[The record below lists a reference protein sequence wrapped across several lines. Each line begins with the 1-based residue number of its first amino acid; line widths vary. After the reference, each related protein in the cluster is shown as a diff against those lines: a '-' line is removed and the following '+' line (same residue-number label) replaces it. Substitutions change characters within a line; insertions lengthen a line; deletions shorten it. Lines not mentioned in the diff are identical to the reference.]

1 VRWRSAVVCAVL
13 LARPWTCSGQN
24 QDDAN
29 PWFVR
34 SGVTADRIVS
44 RNPFAPTASQEGGPI
59 DGGNNFTFE
68 IGRQTDGSQAWHPLY
83 GMPSYGF
90 GLSLSSFRNDVAHSR
105 PLDAYTFFSWPFAQL
120 TDRLDVTTDFGMGLS
135 WHWKEVD
142 DRTNSSQ
149 PTLGSDLNAY
159 IDWGFYLRWASTPR
173 TVVYAGIDYTHRSNG
188 GMVQP
193 DQGINV
199 LGPKVAVQYNFSP
212 DVRSRRPVK
221 PPPFHPSW
229 EFLAGGAGGVKSVSE
244 GATTIA
250 QQNVAVLDATAGAYW
265 HFYRFG
271 KIAGGIDLSYDGS
284 SGARVD
290 GASALTLADAGQ
302 RCALG
307 VFGGY
312 EHVIGKFGAFL
323 QPGFVVARGSE
334 RANSSRF
341 YQRLGWRYHV
351 NDHFWGS
358 VSLRAVEG
366 RIADALEFGAG
377 YRLGQ

>member
-1 VRWRSAVVCAVL
+1 VRWRGAVVCAVL
-13 LARPWTCSGQN
+13 LARPWTCSGQSRA
-24 QDDAN
+24 DAN

-34 SGVTADRIVS
+34 SGITTDHIVS
-44 RNPFAPTASQEGGPI
+44 RNPFAPATGQEGGPI
-59 DGGNNFTFE
+59 DDGHDFTFE
-68 IGRQTDGSQAWHPLY
+68 IGRQTDGSQEWHPLY

-90 GLSLSSFRNDVAHSR
+90 GFSLSSFRNDVVHSR
-105 PLDAYTFFSWPFAQL
+105 PFDAYTFFSWPFAQL
-120 TDRLDVTTDFGMGLS
+120 ADHLDLTTDFGMGLS
-135 WHWKEVD
+135 WHWKEINE
-142 DRTNSSQ
+142 RTASSQ
-149 PTLGSDLNAY
+149 PTLASDLNAY

-173 TVVYAGIDYTHRSNG
+173 TVVYAGFDYTHRSNG

-199 LGPKVAVQYNFSP
+199 LGPKVAMQYNFSP
-212 DVRSRRPVK
+212 DTRNVRPVK
-221 PPPFHPSW
+221 PPTFHPSW
-229 EFLAGGAGGVKSVSE
+229 EFIVGGAGGVKSAGDS
-244 GATTIA
+244 APIA
-250 QQNVAVLDATAGAYW
+250 QQNFGVVDATTGAQW

-271 KIAGGIDLSYDGS
+271 KIASGIDLSYDGS
-284 SGARVD
+284 AGARLD
-290 GASALTLADAGQ
+290 GTTAMTRADAGQ
-302 RCALG
+302 RWALG
-307 VFGGY
+307 VYGGY
-312 EHVIGKFGAFL
+312 EHVIGKFGALL

-377 YRLGQ
+377 YRLRQ